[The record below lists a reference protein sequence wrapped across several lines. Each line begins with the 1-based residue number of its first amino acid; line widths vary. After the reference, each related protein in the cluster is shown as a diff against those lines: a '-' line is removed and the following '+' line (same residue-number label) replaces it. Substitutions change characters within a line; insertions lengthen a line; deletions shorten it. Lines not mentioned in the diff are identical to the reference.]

1 MQKIE
6 DICVFKHRKDLEA
19 GTPIA
24 AKNMAALYKD
34 HLEQDEGEPRSSI
47 STIDAALTVSEKMLK
62 HREIKSMSNVL
73 EEECMIITFCST

>member
-6 DICVFKHRKDLEA
+6 DICIFKQRKELEA

-24 AKNMAALYKD
+24 AKNIAALYKESI
-34 HLEQDEGEPRSSI
+34 EQEEGEPRSAI
-47 STIDAALTVSEKMLK
+47 STIEAAVTVSDKMLK
-62 HREIKSMSNVL
+62 HREIKSMINVL